1 MDMEIKIAL
10 CGNPNCGKT
19 TMFNA
24 LTGSNQY
31 VGNWPGV
38 TVEKKEGRVKKQ
50 KNVIITDLPGI
61 YSLSPYTPEEIVSR
75 NHLIDDKPD
84 VIINLVDATNIE
96 RNLYLTTQILE
107 LGIPV
112 IVALNLIDISKKRG
126 DIININ
132 KLSELLGVKVIETS
146 ALKETGLD
154 ELINEAINIVDNK
167 IPSKITKIFN
177 DDIES
182 AISKIESIISKESK
196 IDQRAIRFYS
206 IKLLENDEHIFSKL
220 NITEQQKNEIIS
232 ITKNIENINDNTID
246 EIITDGRYDFIVNN
260 IIKNVVKKKYEKISL
275 SDRIDQ
281 IVTNR
286 ILGLPIFI
294 LIIGFV
300 YYITVS
306 SIGTV
311 VTDWTNE
318 TLFAETIQPFFETLL
333 TNLGAKDYLVDLVVN
348 GIIGGLGSV
357 VGFLPQMAIMFLF
370 LSILEDI
377 GYMARIAFMLDRIF
391 RFFGLSGKSVIPLL
405 ISSGCG
411 VPGIL
416 STKTINNDNDRRLTI
431 MTTTYVPCGAKL
443 PVIALLAGVI
453 AGENGGFVAPL
464 IYFLGIFTV
473 LISSIILKKFKAF
486 HGPSAPFII
495 ELPAY
500 HIPSPKTVLIHVWER
515 LSEYIKKIGTILFV
529 ACVVM
534 WFLSSYGISDTG
546 FGLVDAEYSFM
557 ANIGKM
563 ISFIFIPLG
572 FGDWRAVS
580 SMFSGFIAKESIVST
595 ISILS
600 AGKELAEDDPS
611 LWSRIAQIFETNK
624 TVFMSGFA
632 FLVFNMLNSP
642 CLAAISTLAKE
653 MQSSK
658 WTIAALLFQNVNAYL
673 ITLMIYQ
680 IGCFFMYNTFGISTI
695 IAIFILLIYLF
706 LILRPNP
713 YKSKKI

>member
-1 MDMEIKIAL
+1 MEKDIKIAL

-38 TVEKKEGRVKKQ
+38 TVEKKEGRLKKQ

-75 NHLIDDKPD
+75 NYLIDENPD
-84 VIINLVDATNIE
+84 IIINLVDATNIE

-112 IVALNLIDISKKRG
+112 IIALNLIDVTKKRG
-126 DIININ
+126 DVIDID
-132 KLSELLGVKVIETS
+132 KLSDTLGVKVIETS
-146 ALKETGLD
+146 ALKEIGLNK
-154 ELINEAINIVDNK
+154 LIDEAIKIVNNK
-167 IPSKITKIFN
+167 IPQKNIKIF
-177 DDIES
+177 DSDIEN
-182 AISKIESIISKESK
+182 AISKIESIISNVSNINKLST
-196 IDQRAIRFYS
+196 RFYS
-206 IKLLENDEHIFSKL
+206 TKLLENDENLFKKL
-220 NITEQQKNEIIS
+220 NLSDNQINDIKN
-232 ITKNIENINDNTID
+232 ITKDIENKNDNTID
-246 EIITDGRYDFIVNN
+246 EIITNGRYDFIVNH
-260 IIKNVVKKKYEKISL
+260 IIKNAVKKKNTSLTISDKI
-275 SDRIDQ
+275 DK

-286 ILGLPIFI
+286 ILGIPIFI
-294 LIIGFV
+294 LVISLV

-306 SIGTV
+306 SIGTI
-311 VTDWTNE
+311 VTDWTND
-318 TLFAETIQPFFETLL
+318 TLFGEIIQPFFETLL
-333 TNLGAKDYLVDLVVN
+333 TNLGANDYVVDLVVN
-348 GIIGGLGSV
+348 GIIGGLGAV
-357 VGFLPQMAIMFLF
+357 VGFTPQMAIMFFF
-370 LSILEDI
+370 LAILEDI

-443 PVIALLAGVI
+443 PVIALLSGVI
-453 AGENGGFVAPL
+453 AGENGGFIAPI
-464 IYFLGIFTV
+464 IYFLGILAV

-486 HGPSAPFII
+486 HGPAAPFII
-495 ELPAY
+495 ELPSY

-515 LSEYIKKIGTILFV
+515 LFEYIKKIGTILFV
-529 ACVVM
+529 ACVIM
-534 WFLSSYGISDTG
+534 WFLSSYGISNNG

-557 ANIGKM
+557 ASIGRL

-572 FGDWRAVS
+572 FGDWRAVAS
-580 SMFSGFIAKESIVST
+580 IFSGFIAKESIVST

-600 AGKELAEDDPS
+600 AGQELAEDDPS
-611 LWSRIAQIFETNK
+611 LWSRIAQMFEING
-624 TVFMSGFA
+624 TVFMSGFS

-653 MQSSK
+653 MGSSK
-658 WTIAALLFQNVNAYL
+658 WTLCALIFQNLNAYF
-673 ITLMIYQ
+673 ITMIIYQ
-680 IGCFFMYNTFGISTI
+680 LGCFFMYGNFGLYTI
-695 IAIFILLIYLF
+695 IAFIILLIYLF
-706 LILRPNP
+706 LIIRPNP
-713 YKSKKI
+713 YKTSKN

>member
-1 MDMEIKIAL
+1 M
-10 CGNPNCGKT
+10 
-19 TMFNA
+19 
-24 LTGSNQY
+24 
-31 VGNWPGV
+31 
-38 TVEKKEGRVKKQ
+38 
-50 KNVIITDLPGI
+50 
-61 YSLSPYTPEEIVSR
+61 
-75 NHLIDDKPD
+75 
-84 VIINLVDATNIE
+84 
-96 RNLYLTTQILE
+96 
-107 LGIPV
+107 
-112 IVALNLIDISKKRG
+112 
-126 DIININ
+126 
-132 KLSELLGVKVIETS
+132 
-146 ALKETGLD
+146 
-154 ELINEAINIVDNK
+154 
-167 IPSKITKIFN
+167 
-177 DDIES
+177 
-182 AISKIESIISKESK
+182 
-196 IDQRAIRFYS
+196 
-206 IKLLENDEHIFSKL
+206 
-220 NITEQQKNEIIS
+220 
-232 ITKNIENINDNTID
+232 
-246 EIITDGRYDFIVNN
+246 
-260 IIKNVVKKKYEKISL
+260 
-275 SDRIDQ
+275 
-281 IVTNR
+281 
-286 ILGLPIFI
+286 
-294 LIIGFV
+294 
-300 YYITVS
+300 
-306 SIGTV
+306 
-311 VTDWTNE
+311 
-318 TLFAETIQPFFETLL
+318 
-333 TNLGAKDYLVDLVVN
+333 
-348 GIIGGLGSV
+348 
-357 VGFLPQMAIMFLF
+357 
-370 LSILEDI
+370 
-377 GYMARIAFMLDRIF
+377 
-391 RFFGLSGKSVIPLL
+391 
-405 ISSGCG
+405 
-411 VPGIL
+411 
-416 STKTINNDNDRRLTI
+416 
-431 MTTTYVPCGAKL
+431 
-443 PVIALLAGVI
+443 
-453 AGENGGFVAPL
+453 
-464 IYFLGIFTV
+464 

-713 YKSKKI
+713 YKLKKI